1 MKLNV
6 DGLLVYFPYDYIY
19 PEQFSYMRELKR
31 TLDAKG
37 HGVLEMPSG
46 TGKTVSL
53 LALIIAYQRAYPLEV
68 TKLIYCSRTVP
79 EIEKVIEEL
88 RKLLN
93 FYEKQEGEKLP
104 FLGLALSSRKNLCVH
119 PEVTPLRF
127 GKDVDGKCHSLTAS
141 YVRAQYQQDASLPHC
156 RFYEE
161 FDAHG
166 RQVPLSAGIYNL
178 DDLKTLGRRQGWC
191 PYFLAR
197 YSILHANVV
206 VYSYHYL
213 LDPKIADLVSKELAR
228 KAVVVFDEAHNI
240 DNVCI
245 DSMSVNLTRRILD
258 RCQGNLETLQKTV
271 LRIKETD
278 EQRLRDEYRR
288 LVEGLR
294 EASAA
299 RETDAHLANPVLPDE
314 VLQEAVPGSI
324 RTAEHFLGFLRR
336 LLEYVKWRLR
346 VQHVVQESPPAFLS
360 GLAQRVCIQRK
371 PLRFCAERLRSLLH
385 TLEITDLADFSPLTL
400 LANFATLV
408 STYAKGFTI
417 IIEPFDDR
425 TPTIANPILH
435 FSCMDASLAI
445 KPVFERFQ
453 SVIITSGTLSPLDI
467 YPKILDFHPVTM
479 ATFTMTLARVCLCP
493 MIIGR
498 GNDQVAISSKFETR
512 EDIAVIRNYGNLLLE
527 MSAVVPDG
535 IVAFFTSYQYM
546 ESTVASWYEQGILE
560 NIQRNKL
567 LFIETQDGAETS
579 VALEKYQE
587 ACENGRGAIL
597 LSVARGKVSEGIDF
611 GEWTRLSPPQAPTWN
626 SVEQCPPCCLLP
638 WGTTHP
644 QLGMLRLPLP
654 SACGHPV
661 GTLSPYSACEVSGL
675 PSLTSQTSPSP
686 SSAHPVH
693 HYGRAVIMFGVPYV
707 YTQSRI
713 LKARLEYL
721 RDQFQIREN
730 DFLTFDAM
738 RHAAQCVGRA
748 IRGKTDYGLMVFA
761 DKRFARVDK
770 RGKLPRWIQEHLTDA
785 NLNLTVDE
793 GVQVAKYFLRQMA
806 QPFHREDQLGL
817 SLLSLEQLES
827 EETLQRIEQIAQQL

>member
-1 MKLNV
+1 MKGRATDPAVPAARLNV

-19 PEQFSYMRELKR
+19 PEQFSYMLELKR

-53 LALIIAYQRAYPLEV
+53 LALIMAYQRGLCAFNEAESPLPP
-68 TKLIYCSRTVP
+68 RP
-79 EIEKVIEEL
+79 DQVIEEL

-93 FYEKQEGEKLP
+93 FYEKQEGEKLQ
-104 FLGLALSSRKNLCVH
+104 FLGLALSSRKNLCIH

-141 YVRAQYQQDASLPHC
+141 YVRAQYQQDPSLPHC

-161 FDAHG
+161 FDTHG
-166 RQVPLSAGIYNL
+166 RQVPLPAGIYNL
-178 DDLKTLGRRQGWC
+178 DDLKALGKRQGWC

-197 YSILHANVV
+197 YSVRRLAGRQPFR
-206 VYSYHYL
+206 L
-213 LDPKIADLVSKELAR
+213 LPSAWRSRASLPSSL
-228 KAVVVFDEAHNI
+228 

-245 DSMSVNLTRRILD
+245 DSMSVNITRRTLD

-278 EQRLRDEYRR
+278 EQRLREEYRR

-294 EASAA
+294 EASVA

-371 PLRFCAERLRSLLH
+371 PLRFCAERLRSLLY
-385 TLEITDLADFSPLTL
+385 TLEIADLADFSPLTL

-611 GEWTRLSPPQAPTWN
+611 
-626 SVEQCPPCCLLP
+626 
-638 WGTTHP
+638 
-644 QLGMLRLPLP
+644 
-654 SACGHPV
+654 
-661 GTLSPYSACEVSGL
+661 
-675 PSLTSQTSPSP
+675 
-686 SSAHPVH
+686 VH
-693 HYGRAVIMFGVPYV
+693 HYGRAVLMFGVPYV

-748 IRGKTDYGLMVFA
+748 IRGKTDYGLMIFA
-761 DKRFARVDK
+761 DKRFARADK

-817 SLLSLEQLES
+817 SLLSLEQLQS
-827 EETLQRIEQIAQQL
+827 EETLRRIEQIAQQL

>member
-19 PEQFSYMRELKR
+19 PEQFSYMLELKR

-53 LALIIAYQRAYPLEV
+53 LALIMAYQRAYPLEV

-93 FYEKQEGEKLP
+93 FYEKQEGEKLT
-104 FLGLALSSRKNLCVH
+104 FLGLALSSRKNLCIH

-141 YVRAQYQQDASLPHC
+141 YVRAQYQRDPSLPHC

-161 FDAHG
+161 FDVHG
-166 RQVPLSAGIYNL
+166 RQVPLPAGIYNL
-178 DDLKTLGRRQGWC
+178 DDLKAVGRRQGWC

-245 DSMSVNLTRRILD
+245 DSMSVNLTRRTLD

-314 VLQEAVPGSI
+314 VLKEAVPGSI

-346 VQHVVQESPPAFLS
+346 AQHVVQESPPAFLS

-385 TLEITDLADFSPLTL
+385 TLEIADLADFSPLTL

-453 SVIITSGTLSPLDI
+453 SVIITSGVRTLLAPSPLLGGASASRPVLLRSLLLSLLQTLSPLDI

-611 GEWTRLSPPQAPTWN
+611 
-626 SVEQCPPCCLLP
+626 
-638 WGTTHP
+638 
-644 QLGMLRLPLP
+644 
-654 SACGHPV
+654 
-661 GTLSPYSACEVSGL
+661 
-675 PSLTSQTSPSP
+675 
-686 SSAHPVH
+686 VH
-693 HYGRAVIMFGVPYV
+693 HFGRAVIMFGVPYV

-713 LKARLEYL
+713 LKVSSAWGAAGCEGLSGSPLGTCVRKGHRPPSPHPQARLEYL

-761 DKRFARVDK
+761 DKRFARADK

-827 EETLQRIEQIAQQL
+827 EETLRRIEQIAQQL

>member
-1 MKLNV
+1 MKLNI

-19 PEQFSYMRELKR
+19 PEQYSYMLELKR

-53 LALIIAYQRAYPLEV
+53 LSLIVAYQRTYPLEV

-88 RKLLN
+88 RKLLE
-93 FYEKQEGEKLP
+93 FYEKEMGEKLH
-104 FLGLALSSRKNLCVH
+104 FLGLALSSRKNLCIH
-119 PEVTPLRF
+119 PEVSSLRF
-127 GKDVDGKCHSLTAS
+127 GKEVDGKCHSLTAS
-141 YVRAQYQQDASLPHC
+141 YVRAQQLQDHGVQIC
-156 RFYEE
+156 CFFEE

-166 RQVPLSAGIYNL
+166 RQVPIPSGVYNL
-178 DDLKTLGRRQGWC
+178 DDLKAYGRQKGWC

-197 YSILHANVV
+197 YSILHANIV

-228 KAVVVFDEAHNI
+228 KSVVVFDEAHNI

-245 DSMSVNLTRRILD
+245 DSMSVNITRRTLD
-258 RCQGNLETLQKTV
+258 RCQDNVETLQKTIH
-271 LRIKETD
+271 RIKETD
-278 EQRLRDEYRR
+278 SQRLKEEYRQ

-294 EASAA
+294 EANVA
-299 RETDAHLANPVLPDE
+299 RETDVYLANPVLPDE
-314 VLQEAVPGSI
+314 ILQEAVPGNI
-324 RTAEHFLGFLRR
+324 RMAEHFMGFLKRF
-336 LLEYVKWRLR
+336 LEYLKSRLR
-346 VQHVVQESPPAFLS
+346 VHHMVQESPPSFLKDIYE
-360 GLAQRVCIQRK
+360 RVCIERK
-371 PLRFCAERLRSLLH
+371 PLR
-385 TLEITDLADFSPLTL
+385 
-400 LANFATLV
+400 
-408 STYAKGFTI
+408 
-417 IIEPFDDR
+417 
-425 TPTIANPILH
+425 
-435 FSCMDASLAI
+435 CMDASIAI
-445 KPVFERFQ
+445 KPIFERFQ

-467 YPKILDFHPVTM
+467 YPKILDFQPVTM
-479 ATFTMTLARVCLCP
+479 ATFTMTLARTCLCP
-493 MIIGR
+493 MVVGR

-512 EDIAVIRNYGNLLLE
+512 EEIAVIRNYGNLLLE
-527 MSAVVPDG
+527 MSAIVPDG

-546 ESTVASWYEQGILE
+546 ENIVASWYEQGILE

-579 VALEKYQE
+579 MALEKYQE

-611 GEWTRLSPPQAPTWN
+611 
-626 SVEQCPPCCLLP
+626 
-638 WGTTHP
+638 
-644 QLGMLRLPLP
+644 
-654 SACGHPV
+654 
-661 GTLSPYSACEVSGL
+661 
-675 PSLTSQTSPSP
+675 
-686 SSAHPVH
+686 VH
-693 HYGRAVIMFGVPYV
+693 HFGRAVIMFGVPYV

-761 DKRFARVDK
+761 DKRFARADK

-793 GVQVAKYFLRQMA
+793 AVQVAKYFLRQMA
-806 QPFHREDQLGL
+806 QPFRKEEQLGL
-817 SLLSLEQLES
+817 SLLTLEQLQS
-827 EETLQRIEQIAQQL
+827 EEMLQKIEQIAHQV